1 MHVAQRY
8 RRTLTGVGVDVIVDD
23 EKDSGGPATLVT
35 LQRPSLADEEY
46 CVIMV
51 MVRVGF
57 PSKRLILDGRYVSAL
72 LRLPE
77 LEVDASSGSQQA
89 RGLRRPVMPCG
100 RILLDHRSPSTEGQT
115 LPALV
120 LTKILRDHEARL
132 LTFEVACEEFT
143 SLGDLGAI
151 GSGRT

>member
-1 MHVAQRY
+1 M
-8 RRTLTGVGVDVIVDD
+8 GVDVIVDD

-89 RGLRRPVMPCG
+89 RGLRRPVMPCD
-100 RILLDHRSPSTEGQT
+100 RILLDHH
-115 LPALV
+115 LPKAKLCPRCLA
-120 LTKILRDHEARL
+120 LTKILHDHEARL